1 MHPATLIKTVLA
13 GAILFFGITVLFGS
27 FYQVSDYE
35 RVVLTRNGAVVGTVG
50 PGLHFKLPIID
61 DANYFSLRDNVKDH
75 KNLEAYTR
83 DQQTATI
90 TNISVNYRIHEGDI
104 EEIYRRFGSTENMVS
119 QLVSKR
125 IGETLEQVF
134 GQYNAERAVV
144 ERTKLGQEFTAAIR
158 QVNGPIEITSV
169 QIENFS
175 FPDEYEH
182 NINQRMAAEVKA
194 KQAEEQAK
202 ATITDAKAEAEAR
215 LLKAKAEADA
225 IRLAGEAEAH
235 AMREQGEA
243 LRQFPDLVKLTAA
256 KTWNGILPAT
266 MVPNGAVPFVE
277 VPAGR

>member
-1 MHPATLIKTVLA
+1 MNVIKGILA
-13 GAILFFGITVLFGS
+13 VVIAFLGLTIFFGS
-27 FYQVSDYE
+27 WYQVSDYE

-61 DANYFSLRDNVKDH
+61 EAHYFSLRDNVKDH